1 MGENELLKAISDMID
16 SKLQPLSDAIGT
28 VDKRL
33 GKIETRLD
41 KVEAR
46 LDNLEV
52 RLDKVETRLDNL
64 EARLD
69 KVEANMVTK
78 DDLRRSENM
87 ILNELDRV
95 QEKANQKFNNLRFEV
110 V

>member
-16 SKLQPLSDAIGT
+16 SKLQPLNDAVGN
-28 VDKRL
+28 VNKRL
-33 GKIETRLD
+33 DKIETRLD
-41 KVEAR
+41 NLETR
-46 LDNLEV
+46 LD
-52 RLDKVETRLDNL
+52 RVEKRLDNL

-78 DDLRRSENM
+78 DDLHRSENM

-95 QEKANQKFNNLRFEV
+95 QEKTNQKFSNLRFEV